1 MKTTLTALIVA
12 ALLGLAGLNAYHQLA
27 ARHAEERAQQQ
38 AAWDA
43 EKAELEA
50 ALAAAQERAPA
61 APLVSRAVPAST
73 TLAAPAVKTSAAELI
88 AKLRALPATPG
99 RPRAARRVI
108 QLLEELIALGP
119 DALPPIRAVLQ
130 SHEDSAL
137 ASTEAL
143 KNLKDSYLRDTFTG
157 EFLVPPSLRFGFII
171 AISKAFF
178 SRLPSIYY
186 LLNTDIQAIHLG
198 DPAAH
203 TPFEVIRA
211 YPGFYGLCFYRIAH
225 VLHQLEVPLLPRILT
240 EFAHSKTGI
249 DIHPAAQIGEY
260 FMIDHGTGIVIGETS
275 IIGKNVKMYQG
286 VTLGALSISKSMAL
300 QKRHPTIEDDV
311 VIYSGATIL
320 GGDTLI
326 GAGSVIGGNV
336 WLTQSVPRGSLV
348 YHNPEITV
356 VEGKFNNKN

>member
-1 MKTTLTALIVA
+1 MRNAFLEEIYNKQSQREPVPSNNVIAGWASDLIMILYPELSQNNNSTIGA
-12 ALLGLAGLNAYHQLA
+12 IKSSF
-27 ARHAEERAQQQ
+27 
-38 AAWDA
+38 
-43 EKAELEA
+43 EKLEAELVQIMNATKACSDCNNEA
-50 ALAAAQERAPA
+50 
-61 APLVSRAVPAST
+61 V
-73 TLAAPAVKTSAAELI
+73 
-88 AKLRALPATPG
+88 
-99 RPRAARRVI
+99 
-108 QLLEELIALGP
+108 
-119 DALPPIRAVLQ
+119 
-130 SHEDSAL
+130 
-137 ASTEAL
+137 
-143 KNLKDSYLRDTFTG
+143 
-157 EFLVPPSLRFGFII
+157 
-171 AISKAFF
+171 SKAFF
-178 SRLPSIYY
+178 SQLPSIYY

-203 TPFEVIRA
+203 TAFEVIRA

-225 VLHQLEVPLLPRILT
+225 ALHQLMVPLLPRILT

-336 WLTQSVPRGSLV
+336 WLTQSVPPGSLV

-356 VEGKFNNKN
+356 VEGKLNNKN